1 MFWTYSTL
9 LLMNLLA
16 LVNIFSASLPLIF
29 MYTHGKWQIVMFA
42 KSFNSS
48 VLLFLIYDVNIHYW
62 ESIMEKLSFAFS
74 KDSYR
79 YQVCWY
85 IVLIFILS
93 LGDKLLEFLVP
104 PWFNYSTTALERK
117 NKIYISAHL
126 LSLLVESCFYFFSE
140 AILVI
145 TPCSKL

>member
-29 MYTHGKWQIVMFA
+29 MYTHGKWQMVMFA

-85 IVLIFILS
+85 NCWYIVFILIR
-93 LGDKLLEFLVP
+93 LFPVP
-104 PWFNYSTTALERK
+104 PLIQLLYDSTREK
-117 NKIYISAHL
+117 EQDVFFWPSFEPFGF
-126 LSLLVESCFYFFSE
+126 ESCLYFFSE